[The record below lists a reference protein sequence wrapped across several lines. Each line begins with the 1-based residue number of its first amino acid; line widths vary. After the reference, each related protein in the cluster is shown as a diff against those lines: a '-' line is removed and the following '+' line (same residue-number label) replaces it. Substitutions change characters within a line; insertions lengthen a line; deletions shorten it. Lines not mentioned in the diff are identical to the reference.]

1 MFKRWKDWGTG
12 AVDTFEGEVIG
23 ILHPYQFAID
33 ELNAQKIMEVY
44 DYDWTDEEYR
54 ESLQNTPVP
63 ILLSQIDTKMDL
75 RGLMTYAKEKGK
87 KVIELTEQERITF
100 VKR

>member
-1 MFKRWKDWGTG
+1 M
-12 AVDTFEGEVIG
+12 
-23 ILHPYQFAID
+23 
-33 ELNAQKIMEVY
+33 Y

-54 ESLQNTPVP
+54 DSLKNTPEP

>member
-1 MFKRWKDWGTG
+1 M
-12 AVDTFEGEVIG
+12 
-23 ILHPYQFAID
+23 
-33 ELNAQKIMEVY
+33 Y

-54 ESLQNTPVP
+54 ESLKNTPEP

-75 RGLMTYAKEKGK
+75 RGLMAYAKERGM
-87 KVIELTEQERITF
+87 KVAELSEQERMSF

>member
-1 MFKRWKDWGTG
+1 M
-12 AVDTFEGEVIG
+12 
-23 ILHPYQFAID
+23 
-33 ELNAQKIMEVY
+33 Y

-54 ESLQNTPVP
+54 ESLKNTPEP

-87 KVIELTEQERITF
+87 KVIEVPKEKVEYHQIIDRLNDLVENNEELS
-100 VKR
+100 

>member
-1 MFKRWKDWGTG
+1 M
-12 AVDTFEGEVIG
+12 
-23 ILHPYQFAID
+23 
-33 ELNAQKIMEVY
+33 Y

-54 ESLQNTPVP
+54 ESLKNTPEP

-100 VKR
+100 VANRHDGVAIAIFNEMEWYLFNEFG